1 MSDALKA
8 EMVADRHLRDSAK
21 AIVAADWA
29 HVRADLKRRGL
40 GGRALDR
47 ISEGA
52 TDVYEEAV
60 DVASD
65 HKGAL
70 AAIVAAL
77 VMWFARNPILEAF
90 GDGTK
95 EPDEADVHSDE

>member
-21 AIVAADWA
+21 AIVSADWA
-29 HVRADLKRRGL
+29 HVRADMKRRGV

-47 ISEGA
+47 LSEGA
-52 TDVYEEAV
+52 SDVYEEAIE
-60 DVASD
+60 VASD

-90 GDGTK
+90 GDDA
-95 EPDEADVHSDE
+95 DETADEDDE